1 MPDLDLVSG
10 RGVGDG
16 GVPHGGLLTR
26 FADAVWS
33 GAVDELD
40 RIREETG
47 RRLSGEGLVD
57 AAAVIAIF
65 SANVRVADASGIP
78 LDAGSAEV
86 RARIG
91 ERVGISRYDQ
101 RSGQA

>member
-1 MPDLDLVSG
+1 
-10 RGVGDG
+10 
-16 GVPHGGLLTR
+16 VPHGGVLTR

-33 GAVDELD
+33 GADDELD
-40 RIREETG
+40 RIRDETG
-47 RRLSGEGLVD
+47 RAVGEEALVD

-78 LDAGSAEV
+78 LDAGSAEM

-101 RSGQA
+101 RAREHESDPL